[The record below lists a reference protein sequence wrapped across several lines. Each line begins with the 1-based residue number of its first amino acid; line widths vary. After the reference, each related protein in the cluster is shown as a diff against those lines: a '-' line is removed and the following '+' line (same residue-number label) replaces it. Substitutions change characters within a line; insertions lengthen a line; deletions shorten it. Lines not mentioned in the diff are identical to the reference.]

1 MAPRRGVPYGG
12 IEFDPADARRLLI
25 VGDETAVPAVCGILR
40 DLPAD
45 AVGAA
50 YVEVPVSGD
59 VLHVTAPPGVTVT
72 WLPRNGAPLG
82 ERLAAAV
89 LDHLGDPLPPA
100 EVADDEVDPD
110 LWETPV
116 YSSATES
123 APAEQAP
130 ETEGCLDDLYAW
142 IAGESKVV
150 TGLRRNLVNDL
161 GMHATPRRLHGV
173 LATRRLDAVLMGRVL
188 KWLPGRP
195 LRPRP
200 IGELRPPARGRRWP
214 WRARRRRRRGTRPT
228 PRRPRRWPPR
238 S

>member
-1 MAPRRGVPYGG
+1 MVGDRLVVMAPRRGHEFGG

-59 VLHVTAPPGVTVT
+59 VLAVPAPSGVSVT
-72 WLPRNGAPLG
+72 WLARDGAPLG
-82 ERLAAAV
+82 ERLAVAV
-89 LDHLGDPLPPA
+89 LDHLGDPEPPA

-123 APAEQAP
+123 APEDGDPDQHEAP
-130 ETEGCLDDLYAW
+130 ATQGGLEDLYAW

-161 GMHATPRRLHGV
+161 GMPRHRV
-173 LATRRLDAVLMGRVL
+173 AFMGY
-188 KWLPGRP
+188 W
-195 LRPRP
+195 
-200 IGELRPPARGRRWP
+200 
-214 WRARRRRRRGTRPT
+214 RRGVSM
-228 PRRPRRWPPR
+228 R